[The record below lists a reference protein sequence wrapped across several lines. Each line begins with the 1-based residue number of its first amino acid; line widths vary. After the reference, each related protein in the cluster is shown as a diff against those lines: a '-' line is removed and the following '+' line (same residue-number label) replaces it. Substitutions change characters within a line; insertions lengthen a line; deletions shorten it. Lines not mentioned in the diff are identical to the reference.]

1 MESPSGFGQVGIRIQ
16 DCTLPARELHL
27 GWALE
32 SAISAG
38 SVGDGT
44 TGDLTG
50 ITTMSF
56 ITTTLTSPTAGSSLI
71 TTPSIARM
79 ETITA
84 ADFRVDTDFRAAALA
99 EIRGAMVQPSNMDLQ
114 PHSMDSQL
122 RNTDL
127 RRRMFSPAVIPAR
140 SAALIMEEFREA
152 SRLGGSPASAAAFME
167 VAVSTAVAAEAFT
180 AAAEVTAAEAT
191 GNSVRSH
198 KRD

>member
-1 MESPSGFGQVGIRIQ
+1 
-16 DCTLPARELHL
+16 
-27 GWALE
+27 LE

-56 ITTTLTSPTAGSSLI
+56 ITTTLTYPTAESSPI
-71 TTPSIARM
+71 TTPSITRT

-84 ADFRVDTDFRAAALA
+84 ADFRVDTDFRAAARA

-114 PHSMDSQL
+114 ARSMDSQL
-122 RNTDL
+122 LNTDL

-152 SRLGGSPASAAAFME
+152 FPLAGSPASAAAFME

-180 AAAEVTAAEAT
+180 AAAEAT